1 MQTGVIVLLVVL
13 GVILLV
19 AIIAAASSVKII
31 KQAEIAIVERL
42 GRYYKTWETGIHF
55 LLPFFDRIALKI
67 SLKEQVIDYD
77 PQPVITKDNV
87 TMQIDSVV
95 YYQVTDAKLYA
106 YGVQNPISALANFT
120 ATTLRNVIGA
130 IDLDEA
136 LTSREL
142 INSKLRIILDEAT
155 DPWGIKVLRVELKN
169 IMPPKDI
176 RDAMEKQMRA
186 EREKREAILNAEGKK
201 QAQILIAEGAKEAK
215 ILEAQAN
222 REAQILAAE
231 AEKQSQI
238 LRAHGEAEAI
248 RAVQEANAA
257 GIKLIKE
264 AGADESV
271 LRIHGLNSLVE
282 VSKGQATKLIIPSEL
297 TSLASL
303 VSSAKEVMET
313 SPAGKEEPK
322 AKK

>member
-1 MQTGVIVLLVVL
+1 MLFNLFLLSGGDILAIVLIFIVVIAL
-13 GVILLV
+13 IL
-19 AIIAAASSVKII
+19 IASSVRIVP
-31 KQAEIAIVERL
+31 QAYTYVIERV
-42 GRYYKTWETGIHF
+42 GSYHKTWSNGIHF
-55 LLPFFDRIALKI
+55 LIPFVDRIVKRI
-67 SLKEQVIDYD
+67 SLKEQVLDYD
-77 PQPVITKDNV
+77 PQPVITEDNV
-87 TMQIDSVV
+87 TMQIDTIVFF
-95 YYQVTDAKLYA
+95 QVTDPKAFT
-106 YGVQNPISALANFT
+106 YGAEAPIRAIELLT
-120 ATTLRNVIGA
+120 ATTLRNIIGEME
-130 IDLDEA
+130 LDA
-136 LTSREL
+136 TLTSRDY
-142 INSKLRIILDEAT
+142 INTKMRTILDEAT

-282 VSKGQATKLIIPSEL
+282 VSKGQATKLIIPSE
-297 TSLASL
+297 
-303 VSSAKEVMET
+303 
-313 SPAGKEEPK
+313 
-322 AKK
+322 

>member
-1 MQTGVIVLLVVL
+1 MPVGVIVLLSVL
-13 GVILLV
+13 GVVLLV

-67 SLKEQVIDYD
+67 SLKEQIIDYD

-95 YYQVTDAKLYA
+95 YYQITDAKLYT
-106 YGVQNPISALANFT
+106 YGVQNPIKALANLT

-215 ILEAQAN
+215 VLEAQAN

-248 RAVQEANAA
+248 RAVQEANAE
-257 GIKLIKE
+257 GIRLIKE

-297 TSLASL
+297 TSLASI

-313 SPAGKEEPK
+313 KPAGKEEPK